1 MKMNNG
7 SEKNQKGFLPFIVN
21 DHRFVFLG
29 TSVLCIF
36 ALLLGVSANGTGA
49 ATPIIYLLYIVSAA
63 WLLLSLVAGV
73 YKLSHWEIYS
83 ESSPF
88 VSTNALREIRYF
100 SYLTW
105 IASIALIVDW
115 ATSGFMKAYSVAMSS
130 SSNPTDFTAS
140 AIYMIS
146 RSSGMLL
153 HGIATTVELAI
164 FGTAIAFVLA
174 LLLVFLRIQTPD
186 RCDNYLVRFFKVLGS
201 GFAKVYS
208 TIIRGTPM
216 MVQGLIIYYGIF
228 GIFRSTGM
236 TAGEVQEVWS
246 FFVAGLVT
254 LSLCSAAY
262 MAEVL
267 RASIEA
273 IDPGQLE
280 AARSLGLSQW
290 QGMKDIVFPQGVKNA
305 IPALSNELI
314 INIKDSSVLS
324 VVGVFDLMYATTSIA
339 GIYFRQ
345 MELYVTAALIYLCL
359 TLVASRILSGI
370 SARRGMRTR
379 SILSTASE
387 NESVPVGGGLIAHE

>member
-1 MKMNNG
+1 
-7 SEKNQKGFLPFIVN
+7 
-21 DHRFVFLG
+21 
-29 TSVLCIF
+29 
-36 ALLLGVSANGTGA
+36 
-49 ATPIIYLLYIVSAA
+49 
-63 WLLLSLVAGV
+63 
-73 YKLSHWEIYS
+73 
-83 ESSPF
+83 
-88 VSTNALREIRYF
+88 
-100 SYLTW
+100 
-105 IASIALIVDW
+105 
-115 ATSGFMKAYSVAMSS
+115 
-130 SSNPTDFTAS
+130 
-140 AIYMIS
+140 
-146 RSSGMLL
+146 MLL